1 MAKLWQKN
9 YSLDLLMQHFTVRN
23 DYILDQELLISDVVA
38 SNAHAMML
46 NKIGIL
52 TAKELEELREGLKE
66 IIEQKLTTGFEIKEE
81 DEDCHTAIE
90 GYLSKRF
97 GETGKRIHTGRSRN
111 DQVQTALRLYMREAS
126 IKIANETLSFALE
139 LLAFAKRYEFVP
151 MPGRTH
157 MQLAMP
163 SSVGLWSASFAE
175 ELIDEVKI
183 LLNVNELLDQSPLGS
198 AASYGT
204 PIFLDREYSA
214 KLMGFEKV
222 QNNVLY
228 SNNSRGKFEAILLDA
243 LSYIALTISKLSQD
257 LILFT
262 LPEFGY
268 FSLPKE
274 LTTGS
279 SIMPQKKNP
288 DGLELAR
295 SRSCLITSAS
305 ERVKDTIRSLP
316 SGYNRDFQDTKEPVI
331 EGIRA
336 CFDLVAIMARM
347 VDGLIVH
354 EDKLVQ
360 ACKSELYATDKVFR
374 MVKEGKSFRDSYKEV
389 GLALED
395 VKADDPYEA
404 LKSRTSIGAA
414 NNLRLENS
422 KKEADDL
429 VAICNEKIEKYSKA
443 YEALTG
449 RKDLSLITW

>member
-23 DYILDQELLISDVVA
+23 DYLLDQELLISDVVA

-52 TAKELEELREGLKE
+52 TDKELEELRLGLKE
-66 IIEQKLTTGFEIKEE
+66 IIDQKLSSGFEIKEE

-97 GETGKRIHTGRSRN
+97 GATGKRIHTGRSRN

-126 IKIANETLSFALE
+126 IKIANETLSFANE
-139 LLAFAKRYEFVP
+139 LLDFAKKYEFVP
-151 MPGRTH
+151 MAGRP
-157 MQLAMP
+157 QLHFAMP

-183 LLNVNELLDQSPLGS
+183 LLNVNNLLDQSPLGS

-214 KLMGFEKV
+214 TLMGFSKV

-331 EGIRA
+331 EGLRA
-336 CFDLVAIMARM
+336 CFELVAIMARM

-354 EDKLVQ
+354 EENLVS
-360 ACKSELYATDKVFR
+360 ACKSELYATDKVFK

-389 GLALED
+389 GLSLDD
-395 VKADDPYEA
+395 VVADDPYEA
-404 LKSRTSIGAA
+404 LKSRTSVGAA
-414 NNLRLENS
+414 NNLRLDVA

-429 VAICNEKIEKYSKA
+429 SAICNEKSERYQKS
-443 YEALTG
+443 YENLTG
-449 RKDLSLITW
+449 RKNLSLITW

>member
-429 VAICNEKIEKYSKA
+429 VAICNEKFEKYSKA
-443 YEALTG
+443 YESLTG